1 MSKQFDFTTQH
12 TCSSSTE
19 ANIFI
24 HGYSAG
30 HNDSDRQTLLG
41 SIPKSFHQHTNV
53 FAFWPSS
60 HYAHFDLASLLNIST
75 GLSLVALPSSGAI
88 RGFSLAG
95 SLVKDRVNNFTEA
108 RTRAEH
114 MGALLFIQLYEYLK
128 QHHPEINTLNLIGHS
143 LGGRLV
149 VSSLQTLRTN
159 LHPRL
164 TVNDVL
170 LMAAAVEVQPSEAHS
185 MRSLIK
191 GRLINAYST
200 DDWTLLMPLDEK
212 CLGRRAVE
220 HFDNVQIDDFGH
232 GDYWKKLPDVFSSTA
247 FKTNTAGPARAQT
260 HTSAITTQTLP
271 DEYHS
276 HENAMP
282 LELKTPSEIYQ
293 RINSELLQIVTALNS
308 QSSDATLNKAQ
319 NDARELLTQYQ
330 TELHTQLAEL
340 EKNAEWKTFTIAFY
354 GETGAG
360 KSTIIETLRILLQE
374 RSKLANQQEFR
385 ELRERYGLS
394 EEKLQQLRQVI
405 EQADAHLDELA
416 LQLNA
421 ALQRYEQPYL
431 IAQQAIE
438 QADRQQSERAQ
449 RLTAELQ
456 QHERQHADT
465 IAAATQLQA
474 LITKRKHTA
483 SLWQKLLNL
492 FTRTPE
498 EIELSQIQSKLC
510 EAIAARDETRTAL
523 SSEQDQAR
531 QNRLS
536 LERQLSDIAKDR
548 DNTSAALLAQQAEA
562 EQNKLALVQQH
573 QSIARQMDEL
583 LAELEQHADGEIIG
597 DGRADFTLQTQRYD
611 FELDGQPFALLDVPG
626 IEGKEGLVLSQI
638 EQAVQ
643 TAHAVFYVTNQAAP
657 PQTGEEQR
665 KGTLEKIKEHLG
677 AQTEVWTIFNKK
689 ITNPKHSLTGRPL
702 TSDDENVSLNGLNEK
717 MREQLGEHY
726 REVFPL
732 TALPAF
738 LASTDHFAPQS
749 QNAKRRRKI
758 LEDFAVD
765 DLLEKS
771 RLNAFLQFLSG
782 QLIRDS
788 KAKITRANFN
798 KAKDALD
805 QACEVLDGEQCKLAE
820 LSTQFKHDADSAKT
834 QLNSSFQAMKTRL
847 EAGGGTLIDN
857 FASSV
862 RNKVYAL
869 IDDDISNDYFKDS
882 LRNKIDA
889 EQQKLSEKL
898 PIALGKEVEGFQ
910 KDAEYII
917 NRFESQAQEL
927 TAIYSKLG
935 HTQLNQKFDFK
946 IKIDSGVKVAG
957 LVGGLIGIALAPFT
971 GGASLWLMGVS
982 GLTMLV
988 SIGKALWSA
997 FSSDYKKSQQR
1008 KSTDDNLRNITQ
1020 QLRDSLLDGLK
1031 TSLSEMQQKIE
1042 QIEQALESPAKQA
1055 DLQVQALNRS
1065 IHQLNALSR
1074 QIDNAGKR

>member
-1 MSKQFDFTTQH
+1 MSKRFDFTTQH
-12 TCSSSTE
+12 CGNSTE

-41 SIPKSFHQHTNV
+41 SIPESFHQHTNI

-75 GLSLVALPSSGAI
+75 GLSLVALPASGAM
-88 RGFSLAG
+88 RGFGLAG
-95 SLVKDRVNNFTEA
+95 SLAKDRINNFTQA
-108 RTRAEH
+108 RKQAEY
-114 MGALLFIQLYEYLK
+114 MGALLFIQLHEYLK

-149 VSSLQTLRTN
+149 VSSLRTLRTN

-170 LMAAAVEVQPSEAHS
+170 LMAAAVEVQPGEAHS

-212 CLGRRAVE
+212 CLGRREVE
-220 HFDNVQIDDFGH
+220 HFENMQIDEFGH
-232 GDYWKKLPDVFSSTA
+232 GDYWRKLPEVFSRTA
-247 FKTNTAGPARAQT
+247 FKTNSAAPT
-260 HTSAITTQTLP
+260 HATTITTQTLP
-271 DEYHS
+271 IEFPS
-276 HENAMP
+276 NENAMP

-394 EEKLQQLRQVI
+394 EEKLQQLRQAI
-405 EQADAHLDELA
+405 EQADARLDELA
-416 LQLNA
+416 QQLNA

-474 LITKRKHTA
+474 LIAKRKHTA

-492 FTRTPE
+492 FSKTPE

-510 EAIAARDETRTAL
+510 AAIAARDETRTAL
-523 SSEQDQAR
+523 SSEQDQAN

-536 LERQLSDIAKDR
+536 LERQLSEIARDR
-548 DNTSAALLAQQAEA
+548 DNTSAALRAQQAEA

-573 QSIARQMDEL
+573 QSIASQMEEL

-597 DGRADFTLQTQRYD
+597 DGRADFTRQTQRYD

-626 IEGKEGLVLSQI
+626 IEGKEGLVLGQI

-657 PQTGEEQR
+657 PQTGDEQR

-702 TSDDENVSLNGLNEK
+702 TSDDENISLNGLNEK

-749 QNAKRRRKI
+749 QNARRRSKI
-758 LEDFAVD
+758 LEDFAAD

-771 RLNAFLQFLSG
+771 RLHAFLQFLSG

-805 QACEVLDGEQCKLAE
+805 QAREVLDGEQRKLAE
-820 LSTQFKHDADSAKT
+820 LSTQLKHDADSAKT
-834 QLNSSFQAMKTRL
+834 QLNSSFQALKTRL
-847 EAGGGTLIDN
+847 EAGGETLIDN

-869 IDDDISNDYFKDS
+869 IDDDISNDYFKGS
-882 LRNKIDA
+882 LRDKIDT
-889 EQQKLSEKL
+889 EQQKLNERL
-898 PIALGKEVEGFQ
+898 PEALGKEVEGFQ

-935 HTQLNQKFDFK
+935 HTRLNEKFNFK
-946 IKIDSGVKVAG
+946 IKIDNGIKVAG
-957 LVGGLIGIALAPFT
+957 LLGGLIGIALAPFT
-971 GGASLWLMGVS
+971 GGASLWLMGLS

-988 SIGKALWSA
+988 SVGKALWSA

-1031 TSLSEMQQKIE
+1031 NALSEIQQKID

-1055 DLQVQALNRS
+1055 DTQVQALIRS
-1065 IHQLNALSR
+1065 VHQLNALSR

>member
-1 MSKQFDFTTQH
+1 MSKRFDFTTQH
-12 TCSSSTE
+12 CGNSTE

-41 SIPKSFHQHTNV
+41 SIPESFHQHTNI

-75 GLSLVALPSSGAI
+75 GLSLVALPASGAM
-88 RGFSLAG
+88 RGFGLAG
-95 SLVKDRVNNFTEA
+95 SLAKDRVNNFTEA

-149 VSSLQTLRTN
+149 VSSLRTLRTN

-170 LMAAAVEVQPSEAHS
+170 LMAAAVEVQPGEAHS

-212 CLGRRAVE
+212 CLGRREVE
-220 HFDNVQIDDFGH
+220 HFENMQIDEFGH
-232 GDYWKKLPDVFSSTA
+232 GDYWRKLPEVFSRTA
-247 FKTNTAGPARAQT
+247 FKTNSAAPT
-260 HTSAITTQTLP
+260 HATTITTQTLP
-271 DEYHS
+271 IEFPS
-276 HENAMP
+276 NENAMP

-394 EEKLQQLRQVI
+394 EEKLQQLRQAI
-405 EQADAHLDELA
+405 EQADARLDELA
-416 LQLNA
+416 QQLNA

-474 LITKRKHTA
+474 LIAKRKHTA

-492 FTRTPE
+492 FSKTPE

-510 EAIAARDETRTAL
+510 AAIAARDETRTAL
-523 SSEQDQAR
+523 SSEQDQAN

-536 LERQLSDIAKDR
+536 LERQLSEIARDR
-548 DNTSAALLAQQAEA
+548 DNTSAALLVQQAEA

-573 QSIARQMDEL
+573 QSIASQMEEL

-597 DGRADFTLQTQRYD
+597 DGRADFTRQTQRYD

-626 IEGKEGLVLSQI
+626 IEGKEGLVLGQI

-657 PQTGEEQR
+657 PQTGDEQR

-702 TSDDENVSLNGLNEK
+702 TSDDENISLNGLNEK

-749 QNAKRRRKI
+749 QNARRRSKI
-758 LEDFAVD
+758 LEDFAAD

-771 RLNAFLQFLSG
+771 RLHAFLQFLSG

-805 QACEVLDGEQCKLAE
+805 QAREVLDGEQRKLAE
-820 LSTQFKHDADSAKT
+820 LSTQLKHDADSAKT
-834 QLNSSFQAMKTRL
+834 QLNSSFQALKTRL
-847 EAGGGTLIDN
+847 EAGGETLIDN

-869 IDDDISNDYFKDS
+869 IDDDISNDYFKGS
-882 LRNKIDA
+882 LRDKIDT
-889 EQQKLSEKL
+889 EQQKLNERL
-898 PIALGKEVEGFQ
+898 PEALGKEVEGFQ

-935 HTQLNQKFDFK
+935 HTRLNEKFNFK
-946 IKIDSGVKVAG
+946 IKIDNGIKVAG
-957 LVGGLIGIALAPFT
+957 LLGGLIGIALAPFT
-971 GGASLWLMGVS
+971 GGASLWLMGLS

-988 SIGKALWSA
+988 SVGKALWSA

-1031 TSLSEMQQKIE
+1031 NALSEIQQKID

-1055 DLQVQALNRS
+1055 DTQVQALIRS
-1065 IHQLNALSR
+1065 VHQLNALSR

>member
-1 MSKQFDFTTQH
+1 MSKRFDFTTQH
-12 TCSSSTE
+12 TCGSSTE

-41 SIPKSFHQHTNV
+41 SIPESFHQHNNI

-60 HYAHFDLASLLNIST
+60 HYAHFDLASFLNIGT
-75 GLSLVALPSSGAI
+75 SSFG
-88 RGFSLAG
+88 LAG
-95 SLVKDRVNNFTEA
+95 GLVKDRINNFTQA
-108 RTRAEH
+108 RKQAEY
-114 MGALLFIQLYEYLK
+114 MGALLFIQLHEYLK

-149 VSSLQTLRTN
+149 VSSLRTLRTN

-164 TVNDVL
+164 TVTDVL
-170 LMAAAVEVQPSEAHS
+170 LMAAAVEVQPGEAHS

-212 CLGRRAVE
+212 CLGRREVE
-220 HFDNVQIDDFGH
+220 HFENMQIDDFGH
-232 GDYWKKLPDVFSSTA
+232 GDYWRKLPEVFSRTA
-247 FKTNTAGPARAQT
+247 FKTNSAAPT
-260 HTSAITTQTLP
+260 HATTITTQTLP
-271 DEYHS
+271 AEFPS

-319 NDARELLTQYQ
+319 NDARELLSQYQ

-374 RSKLANQQEFR
+374 RSKLTNQQKFR

-405 EQADAHLDELA
+405 EQADARLDELA
-416 LQLNA
+416 QQLNA

-431 IAQQAIE
+431 TAQQAIE

-465 IAAATQLQA
+465 IAAAAQLQA
-474 LITKRKHTA
+474 LIAKRKHTA

-492 FTRTPE
+492 FSKTPE

-510 EAIAARDETRTAL
+510 AAIAARDETRTAL
-523 SSEQDQAR
+523 SSEQDQAS

-536 LERQLSDIAKDR
+536 LERQLSEIARDR
-548 DNTSAALLAQQAEA
+548 DNTSAALLAQQAET

-573 QSIARQMDEL
+573 QSIASQMEEL

-597 DGRADFTLQTQRYD
+597 DGRADFTRQTQRYD

-657 PQTGEEQR
+657 PQTGDEQR

-749 QNAKRRRKI
+749 QNARRRSKI
-758 LEDFAVD
+758 LEDFAAD

-771 RLNAFLQFLSG
+771 RLHAFLQFLSG

-805 QACEVLDGEQCKLAE
+805 QAREVLDGEQRKLAE
-820 LSTQFKHDADSAKT
+820 LSTQLKHDADSAKT
-834 QLNSSFQAMKTRL
+834 QLNSSFQALKTRL
-847 EAGGGTLIDN
+847 EAGGETLIDN

-869 IDDDISNDYFKDS
+869 IDDDISNDYFKGS
-882 LRNKIDA
+882 LRDKIDA
-889 EQQKLSEKL
+889 EQQKLNERL
-898 PIALGKEVEGFQ
+898 PEALGKEVEGFQ

-935 HTQLNQKFDFK
+935 HTRLNEKFNFK
-946 IKIDSGVKVAG
+946 IKIDNGIKVAG
-957 LVGGLIGIALAPFT
+957 LLGGLIGIALAPFT
-971 GGASLWLMGVS
+971 GGASLWLMGLS

-988 SIGKALWSA
+988 SVGKALWSA

-1031 TSLSEMQQKIE
+1031 NALSEIQQKID

-1055 DLQVQALNRS
+1055 DTQVQALIRS
-1065 IHQLNALSR
+1065 AHQLNALSR

>member
-1 MSKQFDFTTQH
+1 MSKRFDFTTQH
-12 TCSSSTE
+12 CGNSTE

-41 SIPKSFHQHTNV
+41 SIPESFHQHTNI

-75 GLSLVALPSSGAI
+75 GLSLVALPASGAM
-88 RGFSLAG
+88 RGFGLAG
-95 SLVKDRVNNFTEA
+95 SLAKDRVNNFTEA

-149 VSSLQTLRTN
+149 VSSLRTLRTN

-170 LMAAAVEVQPSEAHS
+170 LMAAAVEVQPGEAHS

-212 CLGRRAVE
+212 CLGRREVE
-220 HFDNVQIDDFGH
+220 HFENMQIDEFGH
-232 GDYWKKLPDVFSSTA
+232 GDYWRKLPEVFSRTA
-247 FKTNTAGPARAQT
+247 FKTNSAAPT
-260 HTSAITTQTLP
+260 HATTITTQTLP
-271 DEYHS
+271 IEFPS
-276 HENAMP
+276 NENAMP

-394 EEKLQQLRQVI
+394 EEKLQQLRQAI
-405 EQADAHLDELA
+405 EQADARLDELA
-416 LQLNA
+416 QQLNA
-421 ALQRYEQPYL
+421 ALQLYEQPYL

-474 LITKRKHTA
+474 LIAKRKHTA

-492 FTRTPE
+492 FSKTPE

-510 EAIAARDETRTAL
+510 AAIAARDETRTAL
-523 SSEQDQAR
+523 SSEQDQAN

-536 LERQLSDIAKDR
+536 LERQLSEIARDR
-548 DNTSAALLAQQAEA
+548 DNTSAALLVQQAEA

-573 QSIARQMDEL
+573 QSIASQMEEL

-597 DGRADFTLQTQRYD
+597 DGRADFTRQTQRYD

-626 IEGKEGLVLSQI
+626 IEGKEGLVLGQI

-657 PQTGEEQR
+657 PQTGDEQR

-702 TSDDENVSLNGLNEK
+702 TSDDENISLNGLNEK

-749 QNAKRRRKI
+749 QNARRRSKI
-758 LEDFAVD
+758 LEDFAAD

-771 RLNAFLQFLSG
+771 RLHAFLQFLSG

-805 QACEVLDGEQCKLAE
+805 QAREVLDGEQRKLAE
-820 LSTQFKHDADSAKT
+820 LSTQLKHDADSAKT
-834 QLNSSFQAMKTRL
+834 QLNSSFQALKTRL
-847 EAGGGTLIDN
+847 EAGGETLIDN

-869 IDDDISNDYFKDS
+869 IDDDISNDYFKGS
-882 LRNKIDA
+882 LRDKIDT
-889 EQQKLSEKL
+889 EQQKLNERL
-898 PIALGKEVEGFQ
+898 PEALGKEVEGFQ

-935 HTQLNQKFDFK
+935 HTRLNEKFNFK
-946 IKIDSGVKVAG
+946 IKIDNGIKVAG
-957 LVGGLIGIALAPFT
+957 LLGGLIGIALAPFT
-971 GGASLWLMGVS
+971 GGASLWLMGLS

-988 SIGKALWSA
+988 SVGKALWSA

-1031 TSLSEMQQKIE
+1031 NALSEIQQKID

-1055 DLQVQALNRS
+1055 DTQVQALIRS
-1065 IHQLNALSR
+1065 VHQLNALSR